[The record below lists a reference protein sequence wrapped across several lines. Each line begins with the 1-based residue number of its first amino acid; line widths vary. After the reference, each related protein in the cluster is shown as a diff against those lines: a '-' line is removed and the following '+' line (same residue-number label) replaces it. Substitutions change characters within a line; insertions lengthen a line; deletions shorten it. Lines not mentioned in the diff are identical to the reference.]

1 MTASIFSRL
10 QYDFDDALYGGA
22 IYLTDGAKRYLNT
35 APATV
40 ANWQKDDIANGV
52 VSKSRYYQNPHAD
65 VCATLLANTIIITS
79 YTGDAANTFTNA
91 PTEGAALG
99 VVANNFIIQI
109 NAFKSH
115 TDNIS
120 GLTAATETSDTIPT
134 YDMATSY
141 GQQLLR
147 ITNVSDGVQ
156 NAAPM
161 LGSLTSLFIGNQLAS
176 NNTTIYNDRITLDS
190 SIVGGNCNLTS
201 AQVNTIISHISTA
214 NALLYTRR
222 THDWTFYTQARG
234 IVNDYNFVS
243 RFTPMGNTQSNLVEN
258 LIGTSTL
265 KSNLANG

>member
-1 MTASIFSRL
+1 MTASIFARL

-22 IYLTDGAKRYLNT
+22 VHLTDGAKKYLNT
-35 APATV
+35 APATITT
-40 ANWQKDDIANGV
+40 WQKDDIGNGV

-79 YTGDAANTFTNA
+79 YTGDAANTFTYA
-91 PTEGAALG
+91 PAEGAELG
-99 VVANNFIIQI
+99 NVANSFIIQI

-120 GLTAATETSDTIPT
+120 GLTVATESSMTVPT

-156 NAAPM
+156 NATPM
-161 LGSLTSLFIGNQLAS
+161 LGSLTSLFIGPQLAS
-176 NNTTIYNDRITLDS
+176 SNTTIYNDRITIDS

-201 AQVNTIISHISTA
+201 AQVNTIISHITTA
-214 NALLYTRR
+214 NTLLYTRR
-222 THDWTFYTQARG
+222 MHDWTFYTQARG
-234 IVNDYNFVS
+234 IVDDYNFVQ

-258 LIGTSTL
+258 LIGTPTL
-265 KSNLANG
+265 KSNLASG